1 MDYNKINKI
10 DVDGNGNIVLQDVN
24 GGNITVN
31 YNDTKAI
38 KTLLQ
43 NITNSQTIEL
53 KQIIAQQN
61 KAVLTEIRKIQVQID
76 KQNTENKINEYTA
89 DIDKFLKEIKMN
101 DINAAK
107 KLILKDY
114 SMLHEYEDMLILE
127 DDPMRKERYKL
138 QINNIKINISKG
150 EKEILNIA
158 KQD

>member
-1 MDYNKINKI
+1 MDYDKINKI

-31 YNDTKAI
+31 YNDTEAI
-38 KTLLQ
+38 KILLQ
-43 NITNSQTIEL
+43 NISNSQTIEL
-53 KQIIAQQN
+53 KQIIASQN
-61 KAVLTEIRKIQVQID
+61 KAVLTEIRKIQEQID
-76 KQNTENKINEYTA
+76 KQNTENKITEYTA
-89 DIDKFLKEIKMN
+89 DIADFLKEIKIN

-107 KLILKDY
+107 KRILKDY

-138 QINNIKINISKG
+138 QINNIKTNISKG
-150 EKEILNIA
+150 EKELLNIA